1 MSITRVNDFIL
12 INIENSFNGILKTE
26 NKNLLSTKQNHSGVG
41 LKSVKFSVE
50 KYEGVFMT
58 NYNSKSFRA
67 EITLPII

>member
-12 INIENSFNGILKTE
+12 INIENSYNGILKTE
-26 NKNLLSTKQNHSGVG
+26 NKNLISTKANHSCVG
-41 LKSVKFSVE
+41 LKSVKLSVE